1 MGIETALLATLIAG
15 TAFNA
20 YQSYESSQDAKAA
33 AKKQEENT
41 KRLAADEERNKL
53 QTVMRNQ
60 KRRGAVGEPGLRD
73 TILTGPLGISNGGT
87 APAGKTLLG
96 M

>member
-1 MGIETALLATLIAG
+1 MAAAIPYIIAATATYS
-15 TAFNA
+15 A

-33 AKKQEENT
+33 AKKQEAGA

-60 KRRGAVGEPGLRD
+60 KRRGAAGEPGLRD
-73 TILTGPLGISNGGT
+73 TILTGPLGIPNSGN

-96 M
+96 L